1 MGRMSSRIKRD
12 PNAEPITDTDAT
24 REAALKLLDRKR
36 RTRADLEKRLIDK
49 GFARTVIT
57 SVVDRLAE
65 VGLVD
70 DQEFARA
77 FLSGRWG
84 RKPAGWSRLKQE
96 LKAKGINDESVA
108 AAKVQIEERDGVVDE
123 VESAR
128 KLVDQARHRYAR
140 DVPRKRQQKLYALL
154 ARRGFSGD
162 VIRRALEL
170 PTAGSDDE

>member
-1 MGRMSSRIKRD
+1 MGRMSSRTKRD

-24 REAALKLLDRKR
+24 REAALKLLERKR

-49 GFARTVIT
+49 GFARATIT
-57 SVVDRLAE
+57 SVVDRLVE

-84 RKPAGWSRLKQE
+84 RKPAGWSRLRQE
-96 LKAKGINDESVA
+96 LKAKGIDDEAVA
-108 AAKVQIEERDGVVDE
+108 AAKEQIEERDGVVDE
-123 VESAR
+123 VDSAR
-128 KLVDQARHRYAR
+128 KLIEQARHRYAR

-162 VIRRALEL
+162 VIRRALL
-170 PTAGSDDE
+170 IPIVDSDGE